1 MMQIK
6 VSIIVPVYNVINYL
20 QQSVNSILNQTYNN
34 LQIILVDDG
43 STDGSSQLVDFI
55 KQQDDRVEVIHK
67 KNEGLSE
74 ARNIG
79 FTFATGE
86 YVYFFDSDDLVK
98 NDLIE
103 DAVEFLEDN
112 MADFVTFTHDF
123 FDENS
128 QYYQGQVNNS
138 EYKVSHLVPN
148 EVLVSKLLVGK
159 IRVSAWSYIF
169 RRQIYTDAGIVFQ
182 KGKKYEDND
191 TTPLLILSSK
201 RSGILQ
207 SKMTPYY
214 HYRRRA
220 NSITSNFTKSNY
232 YDLISITNS
241 VAQIIKKNTSIAYE
255 LDIYC
260 LNQYLSA
267 FRILKIV
274 HGEREEFLKI
284 NKLIRQYLSIK
295 LAMNSKKTL
304 IKFFYWR
311 FWSFNI
317 YSK

>member
-1 MMQIK
+1 MMKTK
-6 VSIIVPVYNVINYL
+6 VSVIVPVYNVVNYL
-20 QQSVNSILNQTYNN
+20 QQSIDSILNQTYNN

-55 KQQDDRVEVIHK
+55 KDQDNRVEVIHK

-79 FTFATGE
+79 MSFAKGE
-86 YVYFFDSDDLVK
+86 YVYFFDSDDLVE
-98 NDLIE
+98 NNLIE
-103 DAVEFLEDN
+103 DAVNFLEKN

-123 FDENS
+123 FDES
-128 QYYQGQVNNS
+128 DQYYQGQVNNS
-138 EYKVSHLVPN
+138 EYKVSR
-148 EVLVSKLLVGK
+148 LVSNEELISRLLVGK
-159 IRVSAWSYIF
+159 VRVSAWSYVFRKKIF
-169 RRQIYTDAGIVFQ
+169 TDAGIEFQ

-191 TTPLLILSSK
+191 TTPLIILASR

-207 SKMTPYY
+207 SKSKPYY
-214 HYRRRA
+214 HYRKRSS
-220 NSITSNFTKSNY
+220 SITGSLTKSNY

-241 VAQIIKKNTSIAYE
+241 VEQIIKENTNISYE
-255 LDIYC
+255 LDVYC

-274 HGEREEFLKI
+274 HGEKKEFSKI
-284 NKLIRQYLSIK
+284 NKMIRQYLSIK
-295 LAMNSKKTL
+295 LVMNSNKTL
-304 IKFFYWR
+304 IKFFYWIL
-311 FWSFNI
+311 WNFNV